1 MSSGVRIFPDIVCE
15 VDRGD
20 PQTNKSRGGTVGPAD
35 PAGVGAK
42 VGLLVLSF
50 DPDVG
55 AHVGHASVGAY
66 VGTVG
71 FGFGLVGTMGVNGDG
86 GGDNG
91 GKVAGND
98 PFVGS

>member
-1 MSSGVRIFPDIVCE
+1 VSSGVRIFPDVVCE
-15 VDRGD
+15 VERGD
-20 PQTNKSRGGTVGPAD
+20 PQTNKSSGGTVG

-71 FGFGLVGTMGVNGDG
+71 FGFGLVGTTGVNVDG
-86 GGDNG
+86 GG
-91 GKVAGND
+91 VVGND